1 MKYRNF
7 TNKLMLMVGV
17 TATAVL
23 TSCEQ
28 EFYQDEQY
36 RKEIY
41 IVSGEDN
48 IFPTRNF
55 AFGGEEIG
63 YLSVYASGTTP
74 IEKEVMVE
82 LERNETVLSDYN
94 QKRYGDNYK
103 NYVLE
108 LPDTHYK
115 VDDWSIN
122 LYPNAN
128 SSYSLFPIKVNID
141 GLEPEDNYFLPLR
154 IASVSDYMISSA
166 RRNVLMQI
174 LMKNDYATT
183 KEKSYYTMNGT
194 RLRVAKDTWE
204 PLDKKNNAPDY
215 KPINATKLVAPVTEY
230 GIRILTGSTLTSD
243 RKELRK
249 QGIVV
254 TVHPEEMIDV
264 PVIGSNGLP
273 TGEYIQCQKVTLDK
287 WYNVNSGITVL
298 NIEDTPS
305 YYNPEKKEFTLNY
318 RYNYNSNDWY
328 EMKEVMSPV
337 AIANEILSG

>member
-48 IFPTRNF
+48 IFQREF

-141 GLEPEDNYFLPLR
+141 GLEPEDNYFLTLR
-154 IASVSDYMISSA
+154 IASVSD
-166 RRNVLMQI
+166 
-174 LMKNDYATT
+174 
-183 KEKSYYTMNGT
+183 
-194 RLRVAKDTWE
+194 
-204 PLDKKNNAPDY
+204 
-215 KPINATKLVAPVTEY
+215 
-230 GIRILTGSTLTSD
+230 
-243 RKELRK
+243 
-249 QGIVV
+249 
-254 TVHPEEMIDV
+254 
-264 PVIGSNGLP
+264 
-273 TGEYIQCQKVTLDK
+273 
-287 WYNVNSGITVL
+287 
-298 NIEDTPS
+298 
-305 YYNPEKKEFTLNY
+305 
-318 RYNYNSNDWY
+318 
-328 EMKEVMSPV
+328 
-337 AIANEILSG
+337 

>member
-48 IFPTRNF
+48 IFQREF
-55 AFGGEEIG
+55 SFGGEEIG

-94 QKRYGDNYK
+94 QKRYGKIEFLSFDNK
-103 NYVLE
+103 LD
-108 LPDTHYK
+108 LF
-115 VDDWSIN
+115 
-122 LYPNAN
+122 L
-128 SSYSLFPIKVNID
+128 SSERFPIKVNID

-194 RLRVAKDTWE
+194 R
-204 PLDKKNNAPDY
+204 
-215 KPINATKLVAPVTEY
+215 
-230 GIRILTGSTLTSD
+230 
-243 RKELRK
+243 
-249 QGIVV
+249 
-254 TVHPEEMIDV
+254 
-264 PVIGSNGLP
+264 
-273 TGEYIQCQKVTLDK
+273 
-287 WYNVNSGITVL
+287 
-298 NIEDTPS
+298 
-305 YYNPEKKEFTLNY
+305 
-318 RYNYNSNDWY
+318 
-328 EMKEVMSPV
+328 
-337 AIANEILSG
+337 

>member
-36 RKEIY
+36 RKEIC
-41 IVSGEDN
+41 IVSGADN
-48 IFPTRNF
+48 IFQREF
-55 AFGGEEIG
+55 SFGGEEIG

-115 VDDWSIN
+115 VDDWSIK

-128 SSYSLFPIKVNID
+128 SSYSLFPIKVNIENGKYYCQD
-141 GLEPEDNYFLPLR
+141 GHKRISAICDMINEDIY
-154 IASVSDYMISSA
+154 SK
-166 RRNVLMQI
+166 RR
-174 LMKNDYATT
+174 K
-183 KEKSYYTMNGT
+183 
-194 RLRVAKDTWE
+194 
-204 PLDKKNNAPDY
+204 
-215 KPINATKLVAPVTEY
+215 IN
-230 GIRILTGSTLTSD
+230 
-243 RKELRK
+243 
-249 QGIVV
+249 IVV
-254 TVHPEEMIDV
+254 MN
-264 PVIGSNGLP
+264 NG
-273 TGEYIQCQKVTLDK
+273 
-287 WYNVNSGITVL
+287 NS
-298 NIEDTPS
+298 
-305 YYNPEKKEFTLNY
+305 
-318 RYNYNSNDWY
+318 RSNDCWRVKN
-328 EMKEVMSPV
+328 MH
-337 AIANEILSG
+337 

>member
-1 MKYRNF
+1 MSRG
-7 TNKLMLMVGV
+7 LG
-17 TATAVL
+17 
-23 TSCEQ
+23 
-28 EFYQDEQY
+28 D
-36 RKEIY
+36 
-41 IVSGEDN
+41 
-48 IFPTRNF
+48 
-55 AFGGEEIG
+55 
-63 YLSVYASGTTP
+63 VY
-74 IEKEVMVE
+74 
-82 LERNETVLSDYN
+82 
-94 QKRYGDNYK
+94 KRQ
-103 NYVLE
+103 
-108 LPDTHYK
+108 PDTHYK

-337 AIANEILSG
+337 AIANENN